1 MHHYSCPEIMDESLI
16 KLISCDV
23 CGNNDLI
30 SVLNLGHH
38 PLCDDLIRFGD
49 DSTNKEY
56 PIEILFCN
64 RCKTAHQKYQIPKE
78 ILFPET
84 YHYRTKA
91 TAVVL
96 NGLRDLVNEFILDY
110 GSVSEL
116 KVLDI
121 GCNDGSLLD
130 IFKEKGA
137 HTYGVEPTSSAY
149 EAMINHEVI
158 KDFFHDEIAEE
169 LKFRCGSFDIITLT
183 NVFAHIEDLESLIKN
198 LKTILSDHTI
208 LIIENHYLGSVLKNY
223 QFDTFYLEHPRTYS
237 LSSFIYISN
246 LLGRNISNFNFPG
259 RDGGNIRIYI
269 SKEITSKNLD
279 EDIDFIALFKELNID
294 LTEWKEKKRLQFE
307 NLFRVHGPLPAK
319 AFPGRATILIN
330 LLKLSVNEI
339 SAVYEIKGSIKTGKY
354 VPGTRIPILPEAEL
368 YKIKEQKPIINLA
381 WHIPQEVR
389 KNLAKNNYLAEVIDI
404 K

>member
-1 MHHYSCPEIMDESLI
+1 MDE
-16 KLISCDV
+16 KLIEIVSCEV
-23 CGNNDLI
+23 CGNKNLV
-30 SVLNLGHH
+30 SVLNLGCH
-38 PLCDDLIRFGD
+38 PLCDDLINLD
-49 DSTNKEY
+49 EETICNEY

-78 ILFPET
+78 TLFPDT

-91 TAVVL
+91 TGVVL
-96 NGLRDLVNEFILDY
+96 DGMRNLVNEYLSEY
-110 GSVSEL
+110 GSISDL

-137 HTYGVEPTSSAY
+137 KTYGIDPTSSAI

-158 KDFFHDEIAEE
+158 KDFFDKESAEK
-169 LKFRCGSFDIITLT
+169 LKKKYGYFDVITLT
-183 NVFAHIEDLESLIKN
+183 NVFAHIEDLDSLIKN
-198 LKTILSDHTI
+198 LKTIILDHTI
-208 LIIENHYLGSVLKNY
+208 LIIENHYLGSILKNH

-237 LSSFIYISN
+237 LNSFIYISN

-269 SKEITSKNLD
+269 SKEITSKKLD
-279 EDIDFIALFKELNID
+279 EDIDFIGLFKELNID
-294 LTEWKEKKRLQFE
+294 LTEWKEKKRLQLE
-307 NLFRVHGPLPAK
+307 KIFRIHGPLPAK
-319 AFPGRATILIN
+319 AFPGRATILIK
-330 LLKLSVNEI
+330 LLNLSVNEI
-339 SAVYEIKGSIKTGKY
+339 SAVYEIKGSIKTQKY

-368 YKIKEQKPIINLA
+368 YKMKEQKPIINLA
-381 WHIPQEVR
+381 WHIPQKVR